1 MKEFKNIP
9 SKLYEKTNDWITKEK
24 NLTKTKYP
32 YHETKP
38 KPRRIMSASA
48 SHSHRVLPPGHTLIP
63 NPNYNNFKNSKNDG
77 VSMFEN
83 YYHDKMVEK
92 KLIPSL
98 EEEKAQ
104 QKKDDLDYQFEAHL
118 RELRACNNIES
129 QINEQYESI
138 KKAQLKANTP
148 SVNDKGVIL
157 QKNNKNYVEENKQKI
172 IKGQVQK
179 KISVNNNVNK
189 LEQNPFHK
197 EYGKTPKY
205 LQNMKIEAE
214 KQKEIDKLKKEQ
226 EKYRSLAKMFFK
238 DAAVA
243 LIVYDITSKK
253 SFEEIKNYWMNLVK
267 ENGPKQI
274 IMYIVGNKCDLSEKE
289 AVNEDEVRDYA
300 INQNVS
306 FYLTSAKN
314 AIGIDDLFDEIGK
327 KYLSPEFN
335 NSEEIIQR
343 KMRKNEVTKV
353 NKEASLLT
361 LVTSFFLIF
370 LCIISSLLLN
380 SGDRYFFPISS
391 NKSSIPIAFLADVK

>member
-9 SKLYEKTNDWITKEK
+9 SKLYEKTNDWIAKEK

-63 NPNYNNFKNSKNDG
+63 NPNYNNFKKLKNDG

-226 EKYRSLAKMFFK
+226 EKYPKGTRLLTEDERLFTLNK
-238 DAAVA
+238 
-243 LIVYDITSKK
+243 LLESKK
-253 SFEEIKNYWMNLVK
+253 EIENLVAK
-267 ENGPKQI
+267 LPITMNSQAVKNKQEEL
-274 IMYIVGNKCDLSEKE
+274 YKKL
-289 AVNEDEVRDYA
+289 DEID
-300 INQNVS
+300 
-306 FYLTSAKN
+306 N
-314 AIGIDDLFDEIGK
+314 AIATFSRK
-327 KYLSPEFN
+327 KVF
-335 NSEEIIQR
+335 
-343 KMRKNEVTKV
+343 VKV
-353 NKEASLLT
+353 DS
-361 LVTSFFLIF
+361 
-370 LCIISSLLLN
+370 
-380 SGDRYFFPISS
+380 
-391 NKSSIPIAFLADVK
+391 